1 MPDEK
6 NPEPETTEPI
16 SRAQE
21 DGAGSQPRKRR
32 PARRYSYEE
41 WNAVYLAW
49 RAGETGQNELARK
62 FGIDAD
68 TISTWVRKG
77 TPSMRRPSFEER
89 YRERD
94 RDVEDSDIV
103 REAKAQATKRM
114 ADEILDERGQIRKGN
129 LSVLKNLRITI
140 GGTLKKAFDTFGTVD
155 WNNLTAREYTSIIR
169 MLTSAAAMVGK
180 MESFFIGDP
189 MEGDDIPEELQFTPE
204 EISFFEKPENAD
216 QMPPG
221 MTPQELGRKLAAL
234 TMVKPL
240 KPGKAA

>member
-1 MPDEK
+1 MPENDFPKTETA
-6 NPEPETTEPI
+6 EPTAESQE
-16 SRAQE
+16 AQ
-21 DGAGSQPRKRR
+21 AAPPAKRKV
-32 PARRYSYEE
+32 AHRYTYEE
-41 WNAVYLAW
+41 WNQVYLVW
-49 RAGETGQNELARK
+49 RAGVKNQKELGRR
-62 FGIDAD
+62 FSIDSD
-68 TISTWVRKG
+68 TIGTWVRKG
-77 TPSMRRPSFEER
+77 SHGRQSFLER
-89 YRERD
+89 ARTVRD
-94 RDVEDSDIV
+94 DIDESDIV